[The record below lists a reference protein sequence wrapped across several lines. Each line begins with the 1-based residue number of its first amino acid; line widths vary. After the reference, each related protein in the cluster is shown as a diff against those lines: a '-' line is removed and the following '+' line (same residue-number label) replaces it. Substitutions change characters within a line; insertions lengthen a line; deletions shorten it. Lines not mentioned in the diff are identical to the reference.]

1 MRNLS
6 VFIRLLYQF
15 NQRIE
20 WQKVNNLIK
29 NDISCRIAYATHLY
43 PRPKGRGFTFD
54 VIKKAQMAPFY
65 WTYLFTVLTIC
76 MISNSAKLF
85 TLKQL
90 SHFKVKIFDFTV
102 TKKCYAD
109 ACTELEDVAR
119 LQPLQHGMSKK
130 ACAEIHLKY
139 NAGQTSIEETD
150 MPQYKAPLRDMQF
163 VLHELLNA
171 EDHYAKLPAFQENVS
186 RELVDQYLEAAAD
199 FCENELSPLNQVG
212 DREGC
217 TWNDG
222 VVTTPT
228 GFKEAYQKYIEL
240 GFPSLSAEEQYG
252 GQGLPVSLGNV
263 ISEMVGTA
271 NWAWG
276 MYPGLSHGAVRT
288 LEHHGSDEQKATY
301 LPKLVS
307 GEWTGTMCLTESHA
321 GSDLGIIRTKAEPQA
336 DGSYAIS
343 GEKIFISAGEHDMAE
358 NIVHIVLAR
367 LPGAPKGTKGIS
379 LFIVPKFNLNADGS
393 LGERNGVR
401 CGSIEHKMGIHGNA
415 TCVINF
421 DNAKGFLIGPEN
433 RGLNCMFTFMN
444 TARIGTAIQGLSAS
458 EGSFQGALA
467 YAKDRLAM
475 RSLSGPKAP
484 EKEADPIIVH
494 PAVRNMLLTQ
504 KAFAEGGRAL
514 VYLLS
519 LHADIV
525 EQGAT
530 EEERK
535 FSDNILSLLTPI
547 AKAFLTETGSESAK
561 HGVQVFGGHGF
572 ISEHGMEQI
581 VRDTRISCLYEG
593 TTEIQAIDL
602 LGRKVLG
609 TQGAM
614 LKDFTKIIHKFAE
627 ANKDNAA
634 MQEFVEPLAALN
646 KEWGDLTMQ
655 IGMRAMQNPEEVGAA
670 AVDYMYFSGYVT
682 LAYLWA
688 RMALVAQEALAAGTT
703 DVDFYNA
710 KVTTA
715 RFYFKKILPRVRSH
729 VDVIAT
735 GVEPLF
741 ALDAEHFAF

>member
-1 MRNLS
+1 
-6 VFIRLLYQF
+6 
-15 NQRIE
+15 
-20 WQKVNNLIK
+20 
-29 NDISCRIAYATHLY
+29 
-43 PRPKGRGFTFD
+43 
-54 VIKKAQMAPFY
+54 MAPFY

-76 MISNSAKLF
+76 IISNSAKLF

-119 LQPLQHGMSKK
+119 LQPLQHGMSNK

-710 KVTTA
+710 KVATA